1 MCHIY
6 VLLSSFFFNLLLLLV
21 QDKYVLYNVA
31 IVSKRSVCNMLNA
44 VKKLLGDFQ
53 KRKLKKYEQLVQEIN
68 NLEKQMSSLP
78 DEEFQI

>member
-1 MCHIY
+1 
-6 VLLSSFFFNLLLLLV
+6 
-21 QDKYVLYNVA
+21 
-31 IVSKRSVCNMLNA
+31 MLNA